1 MDITGTLAKL
11 LATENL
17 TVQHSSSAATASFN
31 VKDRVLTLPVLEGA
45 SQEVMTMLAAHEV
58 GHALQTPTDWHEQVA
73 KGTPFDFVNVIE
85 DVRIEKFIQDKF
97 PGLKRDFSKGYSEL
111 NDKDFFQIADQD
123 INKLSLIDRLNLH
136 FKLGYRAVVEFAAD
150 EKQWV
155 TAIDE
160 CDTFQ
165 KVCLVAKMLS
175 DWLDQK
181 AEDQQEDNTQE
192 QQSDGAGEEDG
203 ESEEQQQDQQQS
215 ESDDNE
221 EQEDFGSK
229 GRKGDEEEEVEE
241 EQDEESPTAG
251 DDGASDQVD
260 EKSSTTQK
268 AMEDA
273 VKDLASTGQYGGQHH
288 VARATGDL
296 SAIVNIQKIRES
308 FRNFEG
314 YTFGDETKQLY
325 TEFLASTK
333 KEVNH
338 MVQRFEMKKSADAY
352 ARASQNKTGVLNTGK
367 LHQYKLTEDIFLRQ
381 TVTPDGKSHGMVMI
395 VDWSGSMSNCLIDT
409 VKQLLVLVQF
419 CRKVSIPFQVFTFTT
434 PASSRKRY
442 SEDETKLGTIGN
454 DQVGLYEVLNST
466 AKKRVLDQDMLNL
479 FSQASILERGNRCSG
494 PFSDELLLGG
504 TPLDNVL
511 TMVPAIIDEFR
522 AATKAQKVSFVAL
535 TDGASSPLQHYEPA
549 SGGGVRLGYAYHGN
563 YYVKYGHETFQIKSP
578 YHISDTAAIVGI
590 LKKVTHE
597 VTFTNIFIGSKGSCA
612 NYMHHNG
619 AKFDGKVFAKEG
631 AYASEGFGWDLI
643 SAMNSKSFNNTQ
655 EEIEVGEGAKKGQ
668 IKTALKKF
676 LKAQSTSKTV
686 LNALADQFS

>member
-1 MDITGTLAKL
+1 M
-11 LATENL
+11 
-17 TVQHSSSAATASFN
+17 
-31 VKDRVLTLPVLEGA
+31 
-45 SQEVMTMLAAHEV
+45 
-58 GHALQTPTDWHEQVA
+58 
-73 KGTPFDFVNVIE
+73 
-85 DVRIEKFIQDKF
+85 
-97 PGLKRDFSKGYSEL
+97 
-111 NDKDFFQIADQD
+111 
-123 INKLSLIDRLNLH
+123 SLIDRLNLH

-155 TAIDE
+155 HAIDE
-160 CDTFQ
+160 CSTFQ
-165 KVCLVAKMLS
+165 QVCLVAKMLS

-181 AEDQQEDNTQE
+181 AEDKQEDNTQE
-192 QQSDGAGEEDG
+192 QQSDGSGEEDG
-203 ESEEQQQDQQQS
+203 ESEEQQQQQT
-215 ESDDNE
+215 ESGDDDNE
-221 EQEDFGSK
+221 EQQDFGSK
-229 GRKGDEEEEVEE
+229 GRQGDDEEEVEE
-241 EQDEESPTAG
+241 EDDESPIAG
-251 DDGASDQVD
+251 DNGASDQVD

-296 SAIVNIQKIRES
+296 SAIVGIKTIRES

-325 TEFLASTK
+325 TEFLTSTK

-434 PASSRKRY
+434 PAGSRSRY
-442 SEDETKLGTIGN
+442 TEDTSKLGTIGN

-479 FSQASILERGNRCSG
+479 FSQASILERGNRCTG

-535 TDGASSPLQHYEPA
+535 TDGASSP
-549 SGGGVRLGYAYHGN
+549 SSTTKKRL
-563 YYVKYGHETFQIKSP
+563 V
-578 YHISDTAAIVGI
+578 V
-590 LKKVTHE
+590 
-597 VTFTNIFIGSKGSCA
+597 
-612 NYMHHNG
+612 
-619 AKFDGKVFAKEG
+619 VFAWVMLTTVTTMLSTDMRPSRSSLPTTSPTLLLSS
-631 AYASEGFGWDLI
+631 AS
-643 SAMNSKSFNNTQ
+643 
-655 EEIEVGEGAKKGQ
+655 
-668 IKTALKKF
+668 
-676 LKAQSTSKTV
+676 
-686 LNALADQFS
+686 